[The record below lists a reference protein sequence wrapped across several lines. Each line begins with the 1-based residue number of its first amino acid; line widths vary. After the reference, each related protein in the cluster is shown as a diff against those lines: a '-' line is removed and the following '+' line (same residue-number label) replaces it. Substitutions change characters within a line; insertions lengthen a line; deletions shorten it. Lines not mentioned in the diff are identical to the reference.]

1 VNVVNFKV
9 KNRKGKNE
17 EKKNK
22 KKSLLE
28 VKEIQENFILE

>member
-17 EKKNK
+17 EKKTK

-28 VKEIQENFILE
+28 VKEIREHFL